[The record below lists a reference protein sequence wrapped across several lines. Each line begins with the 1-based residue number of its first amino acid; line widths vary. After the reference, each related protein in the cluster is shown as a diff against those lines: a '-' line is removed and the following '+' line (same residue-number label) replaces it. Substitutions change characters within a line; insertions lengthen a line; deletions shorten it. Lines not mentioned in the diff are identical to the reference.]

1 MRNPGLPKKKDFEKT
16 IGGKKTHLFVLR
28 NTNGAFVAVT
38 DYGARIV
45 GIWVPDKHGNLV
57 DVALGYKHID
67 DYIEDDFYFGAIIG
81 RYANRIAK
89 GEFYLND
96 TLYKVSPNSHGH
108 ALHGGTKG
116 YHNRV
121 WDRRQSFEQNSID
134 FYLVSPDGDEGF
146 PGELNIWVNY
156 TLTDDN
162 ELIISYRAHADQDT
176 VLNLTNHTYFNLN
189 GEGKGDI
196 LNHHLKINSSRYLDI
211 DEQLIPT
218 GKIHNVDACPFDFR
232 EFKTIGKDMQDSNLQ
247 IKLANGYDHTYIND
261 QKDGKALAE
270 VFSPETGIKLKVF
283 TTQAGLQLYTSNG
296 LDCKKPGKSNVL
308 YGAHSAFCLE
318 TQHYPDSPNRSE
330 FPSTLL
336 KKGDEFTSKT
346 IYKFSFEGK

>member
-16 IGGKKTHLFVLR
+16 IDGKKSHLFVLR

-45 GIWVPDKHGNLV
+45 SILVPDKHGNLV
-57 DVALGYKHID
+57 DVVLGYNHID
-67 DYIEDDFYFGAIIG
+67 DYITDDFYLGAIIG

-89 GEFYLND
+89 GEFHIHD
-96 TLYKVSPNSHGH
+96 KLYTIHPNSDGH
-108 ALHGGTKG
+108 ALHGGEKG

-121 WDRRQSFEQNSID
+121 WDRRQSFEQNAID
-134 FYLVSPDGDEGF
+134 FYLLSPDGDGGF
-146 PGELNIWVNY
+146 PGELNIRVNY

-162 ELIISYRAHADQDT
+162 ELIISYRAHGDQDT

-189 GEGKGDI
+189 GEGKEDI
-196 LNHHLKINSSRYLDI
+196 LNHHLKINSSQYLDI

-218 GKIHNVDACPFDFR
+218 GKIHEVNNCPFDFR
-232 EFKTIGKDMQDSNLQ
+232 EFKAIGNDIKANNPQ
-247 IKLANGYDHTYIND
+247 IQHANGYDHTFINN
-261 QKDGKALAE
+261 QEEGKALAE
-270 VFSPETGIKLKVF
+270 VFSPDTGIKLKVF
-283 TTQAGLQLYTSNG
+283 TTQAGLQFYSSNY
-296 LDCKKPGKSNVL
+296 LNCKKAGKSNIP
-308 YGAHSAFCLE
+308 YGVHSAFCLE
-318 TQHYPDSPNRSE
+318 TQHFPDSPNRSE

-336 KKGDEFTSKT
+336 KKGDEFISKT